1 MVSGLI
7 FLGPDLCRR
16 LEYIR
21 AAVDYTVD
29 ITAAVTRLKAWPWW
43 TRPFMSRILPE
54 LVRLRDH
61 RKDMKAFLE
70 PVIGERRRLKL
81 AGDRL
86 PDDALQWIPE
96 KAEAAGITGI
106 TDLANMQLLLT
117 MAAIHTTTLTTTRI
131 LYDSAA
137 HPETVADLREEIRTV
152 LKDNNDVMTTKA
164 LFEMKLTDSV
174 MRESQRLNPPFSGSR
189 PILPPKALLT
199 SRGQNC
205 EDNRALYI
213 PSNLFEPQ
221 KSDPH
226 RFYKLRTTDIPDPIG
241 YKSREQYQ
249 FVSVTKESMSFGLG
263 RHACPGR
270 FFAANEIKLI
280 LARILL
286 EYDIKMPDGIETPY
300 SNFSV
305 GVTNGTDPTK
315 KILPRNLHQVRRE
328 KVHLQFQKWAE
339 EYGPVY
345 SLILGTKVLVV
356 LSSDQAIKDLL
367 DKRSGI
373 YSSRPEM
380 YLGSMV
386 GGGFRMLLMEY
397 GETWRRIRKI
407 VQNSL
412 NIKAARTYVPYQDLE
427 NKAMLVGFLEQPPL
441 FIDHIRR
448 YTNSLTTQMM
458 FGFRTTSLDDPK
470 LKQLYHGFEEFGKV
484 MGAETAALPCFC
496 VDLVRAQEQEGFS
509 DEMAAYVS
517 GSLLEAGSDTTS
529 ATLIGFV
536 QALLCFPEVVKL
548 GQAELDSVCGNRLPD
563 LNDLPNLP
571 YIRGCMKESLRWM
584 PTVPLGVNHAVIRD
598 DEYMGYKIPK
608 GAGVMCNVWAIGHD
622 PKRHSDPR
630 RFDPARW
637 AHDSQTSAEAANN
650 PDASKRDHFVFG
662 AGRRLCQGMHIA
674 DRSLFL
680 AISRLLWAFDFRRPV
695 DKTTGQEIVPDTEE
709 LTEGLFMAPKPFR
722 AHIVPRSEYKAQR
735 VREEWSKMTELLDSE
750 LQWKAVPEGVIWRD
764 YEPIGT
770 QK

>member
-1 MVSGLI
+1 
-7 FLGPDLCRR
+7 
-16 LEYIR
+16 
-21 AAVDYTVD
+21 
-29 ITAAVTRLKAWPWW
+29 
-43 TRPFMSRILPE
+43 
-54 LVRLRDH
+54 
-61 RKDMKAFLE
+61 
-70 PVIGERRRLKL
+70 
-81 AGDRL
+81 
-86 PDDALQWIPE
+86 
-96 KAEAAGITGI
+96 
-106 TDLANMQLLLT
+106 MQLLLT

-131 LYDSAA
+131 LYDLAA

-164 LFEMKLTDSV
+164 LFDMKLTDSV
-174 MRESQRLNPPFSGSR
+174 MRESQRLNPPFS
-189 PILPPKALLT
+189 
-199 SRGQNC
+199 
-205 EDNRALYI
+205 
-213 PSNLFEPQ
+213 
-221 KSDPH
+221 DPEKFDPY
-226 RFYKLRTTDIPDPIG
+226 RFYKLRTTDVPDPIG
-241 YKSREQYQ
+241 YRSREQYQ
-249 FVSVTKESMSFGLG
+249 FVSATKENMSFGLG

-270 FFAANEIKLI
+270 FLAANEIKLI

-305 GVTNGTDPTK
+305 GVTNGTDPAK
-315 KILPRNLHQVRRE
+315 KILLPWTIGFVALLLIFHRLSKIGRRPKDYPPGPPTLPLIGNLHQVPRE

-345 SLILGTKVLVV
+345 SLILGTKALVV

-397 GETWRRIRKI
+397 GETWRMIRRI

-427 NKAMLVGFLEQPPL
+427 NKAMLVGFLEQPAL
-441 FIDHIRR
+441 FMDHIRR
-448 YTNSLTTQMM
+448 YTNSLSTQMM

-470 LKQLYHGFEEFGKV
+470 LKRLYHGFEEFGKV
-484 MGAETAALPCFC
+484 MGAETAALVDLFPVLRYLPDLFLPLRRHAKELHKKECDLFVGHYADTKRRLKEGTAKPCFC

-509 DEMAAYVS
+509 DEMAAY
-517 GSLLEAGSDTTS
+517 
-529 ATLIGFV
+529 
-536 QALLCFPEVVKL
+536 ALLCFPEVVKL

-584 PTVPLGVNHAVIRD
+584 PTVPVGVNHAVIHD

-608 GAGVMCNVWAIGHD
+608 GAGIMLNVWAIGHD
-622 PKRHSDPR
+622 PKRHPAPQ

-650 PDASKRDHFVFG
+650 PDVTKRDHFVFG

-680 AISRLLWAFDFRRPV
+680 AISRLLWAFDFRRPI
-695 DKTTGQEIVPDTEE
+695 DETTGQEIVPDMGD
-709 LTEGLFMAPKPFR
+709 LTDGLFMVPKPFR

-750 LQWKAVPEGVIWRD
+750 LQWKDVPEGVIWRD
-764 YEPIGT
+764 YEPIGA

>member
-1 MVSGLI
+1 
-7 FLGPDLCRR
+7 
-16 LEYIR
+16 
-21 AAVDYTVD
+21 
-29 ITAAVTRLKAWPWW
+29 
-43 TRPFMSRILPE
+43 
-54 LVRLRDH
+54 
-61 RKDMKAFLE
+61 
-70 PVIGERRRLKL
+70 
-81 AGDRL
+81 
-86 PDDALQWIPE
+86 
-96 KAEAAGITGI
+96 
-106 TDLANMQLLLT
+106 
-117 MAAIHTTTLTTTRI
+117 
-131 LYDSAA
+131 
-137 HPETVADLREEIRTV
+137 
-152 LKDNNDVMTTKA
+152 MTTKA
-164 LFEMKLTDSV
+164 LFDMKLTDSK
-174 MRESQRLNPPFSGSR
+174 F
-189 PILPPKALLT
+189 
-199 SRGQNC
+199 
-205 EDNRALYI
+205 
-213 PSNLFEPQ
+213 
-221 KSDPH
+221 DPY
-226 RFYKLRTTDIPDPIG
+226 RFHKLRTTDTPDPIG

-249 FVSVTKESMSFGLG
+249 FVSVTKESMVFGLG

-300 SNFSV
+300 SDISV
-305 GVTNGTDPTK
+305 GVANETDTTK
-315 KILPRNLHQVRRE
+315 KILLPIAKSTSRPVEMAILTTWTVSFVALFLIFHRLSKIGRRPKGYPPGPPTLPLIGNLHQVPRE
-328 KVHLQFQKWAE
+328 KVRLQFQKWAE
-339 EYGPVY
+339 EYGPIY

-373 YSSRPEM
+373 YSSRPE
-380 YLGSMV
+380 
-386 GGGFRMLLMEY
+386 
-397 GETWRRIRKI
+397 I
-407 VQNSL
+407 L
-412 NIKAARTYVPYQDLE
+412 NVKAARTYVPYQDLE
-427 NKAMLVGFLEQPPL
+427 NKAMLVGFLEQPAL
-441 FIDHIRR
+441 FMDHIRR
-448 YTNSLTTQMM
+448 YTNSLSTQIM

-470 LKQLYHGFEEFGKV
+470 LKRLYEGFEEFGKV
-484 MGAETAALPCFC
+484 LGAETAALPCFC

-529 ATLIGFV
+529 STLIGFV

-608 GAGVMCNVWAIGHD
+608 GAGVMYNVWAIGHD
-622 PKRHSDPR
+622 PKRHPDPR

-650 PDASKRDHFVFG
+650 PDATKRDHFVFG

-695 DKTTGQEIVPDTEE
+695 DESTGQEIVPDMEE
-709 LTEGLFMAPKPFR
+709 LTEGFFMVPKPFR

-750 LQWKAVPEGVIWRD
+750 LQWKSVPEGVIWRD
-764 YEPIGT
+764 YEPISNP
-770 QK
+770 K